1 MSLAQDINKAII
13 TWKDKKTLD
22 TNNGIPFTGK
32 DLRLLID
39 ALTAIASAVD
49 TGGGGSGIQSVTGTN
64 VDNTDPLNPIVNLTS
79 SNIFDTSYGDV
90 ATAIANIDFDQGQLI
105 SDIADLNGSRLK
117 IDGSLASTGKQAFS
131 AGLSATLTNY
141 ADNTAALAGGLAVG
155 DFYKTSGTLKIV
167 I

>member
-1 MSLAQDINKAII
+1 MTFAEKLN
-13 TWKDKKTLD
+13 
-22 TNNGIPFTGK
+22 
-32 DLRLLID
+32 RLLLNLGDKPTDNTLAGTPLTGEDTRLLKEVLKGLSDAID
-39 ALTAIASAVD
+39 ALE
-49 TGGGGSGIQSVTGTN
+49 GGGGSGVQSVTGTN
-64 VDNTDPLNPIVNLTS
+64 VDITDPLNPIVNLTS

-105 SDIADLNGSRLK
+105 SDIADRLRINGAV
-117 IDGSLASTGKQAFS
+117 ASTGKQDFS

-141 ADNTAALAGGLAVG
+141 ADNAAALAGGLAVG